1 MLERRDEIVERVS
14 AKEVLVRRVRI
25 GVTELT
31 ALTWLMRLTVIIK
44 ETYPNVIVEAEV
56 ELSATLR
63 DRLATDTVDLI
74 VVPQAAAS
82 ERFASIPVGTVENA
96 WMCSPSLHSGKA
108 AIPIADIAHL
118 ALLLQGNLSGTELTY
133 SQFLSENGV
142 STAKIL
148 VANSLVAQIG
158 LTVAGLGVSYQPKT
172 CLNYMITA
180 GIQRIIKTKP
190 ALPPVHYV
198 ALHRAEHAYSPS
210 SQVAQMAQQRCDFN
224 TNPLDPWALS
234 PANRGYARLLDSFFL
249 SDILR
254 AHYPGTR
261 PCQDLLKAR
270 GRIQA
275 CSSTA
280 ISIILMQ
287 RLEP

>member
-1 MLERRDEIVERVS
+1 VLLESLQFRSGLPKRATSCSSNAREMLERRDEIVERVS

-25 GVTELT
+25 GVTEST
-31 ALTWLMRLTVIIK
+31 ALTWLLRLTAIIK

-108 AIPIADIAHL
+108 TIPIADIAHL
-118 ALLLQGNLSGTELTY
+118 PLLLQGNLSGDRADVLPVFVRER
-133 SQFLSENGV
+133 V

-148 VANSLVAQIG
+148 VANNLVAQIG
-158 LTVAGLGVSYQPKT
+158 LMVSGMGVSYLPKT
-172 CLNYMITA
+172 CLNYMVTA
-180 GIQRIIKTKP
+180 GILKIIKTKP

-210 SQVAQMAQQRCDFN
+210 SQVAQLAQQRCDFN
-224 TNPLDPWALS
+224 ANPLDPRALS
-234 PANRGYARLLDSFFL
+234 PANRG
-249 SDILR
+249 
-254 AHYPGTR
+254 
-261 PCQDLLKAR
+261 
-270 GRIQA
+270 
-275 CSSTA
+275 
-280 ISIILMQ
+280 
-287 RLEP
+287 